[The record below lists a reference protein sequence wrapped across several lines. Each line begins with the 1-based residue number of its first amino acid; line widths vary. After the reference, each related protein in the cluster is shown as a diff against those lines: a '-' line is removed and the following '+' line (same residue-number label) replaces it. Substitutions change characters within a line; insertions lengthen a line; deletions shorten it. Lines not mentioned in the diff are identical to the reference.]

1 MKWKWKTEK
10 YLGLMVMKWKT
21 LELGVYPSKLTRRMT
36 IDGHHFNGLNVHR
49 LMTDTKHIYDNFGNI
64 YKLNID

>member
-1 MKWKWKTEK
+1 
-10 YLGLMVMKWKT
+10 MKWKT